1 MNIPAGSAYDEQRFW
16 AHVEIHA
23 GDECWPWTGR
33 LDKDGYGQL
42 YTGDP
47 PKRKQTRAHIF
58 AFELA
63 TGIRLAPG
71 EIVHH
76 RCHYR
81 RCVRFH
87 HLKRTTRQRHMS
99 EDHRTPRRTH
109 CRRGHALVA
118 EHVLMRRDGGRICRL
133 CRRAYIRVWMR
144 AKRAHTRQQRAMT
157 RH

>member
-71 EIVHH
+71 EVVHH

-81 RCVRFH
+81 RCVRFD
-87 HLKRTTRQRHMS
+87 HLKRTTRQCHMS
-99 EDHRTPRRTH
+99 EDHWTPQRTH

-133 CRRAYIRVWMR
+133 CRRAYKRV
-144 AKRAHTRQQRAMT
+144 
-157 RH
+157 